1 MNPFNPFNPYMNRTQ
16 LETSVQYWIIFGS
29 TVFIEFHFGIHF
41 LGHFIFDIEGIE
53 LRYTMLQRFEHSPEP
68 MLRT

>member
-1 MNPFNPFNPYMNRTQ
+1 
-16 LETSVQYWIIFGS
+16 
-29 TVFIEFHFGIHF
+29 